1 MKVWKD
7 GDYIYAHIFMWDDK
21 WATPKMNG
29 STMTLLD
36 RQGGSWFNPYDP
48 PRDIAYQEMFD
59 FYSVNSIL
67 SGYDYAYSP
76 VYHNSI
82 FRAKASGSSATIT
95 VTDRFGNNFNST
107 ISW

>member
-1 MKVWKD
+1 
-7 GDYIYAHIFMWDDK
+7 MWDDK
-21 WATPKMNG
+21 WEKPKMNG

-48 PRDIAYQEMFD
+48 PRDIAYQEIFD
-59 FYSVNSIL
+59 FYFVNSIL
-67 SGYDYAYSP
+67 SGYDYSYAP

-82 FRAKASGSSATIT
+82 FRGNASGSSATIT
-95 VTDRFGNNFNST
+95 VTDRFGNDFSST